1 MHTCIV
7 NFYSYKKNKYSHI
20 FILKQSVQIPFKRNQ
35 KKQAQ
40 NFADRTRCPNR
51 NLCSHQ
57 GVAEKKGMT
66 RVKKKEKKKKG
77 QKLSKESERKE
88 SPRLGIRFPGC
99 GPTCQ
104 HSHETQRV
112 ADTWA
117 PTRVFSSHLRFC
129 RPSDPADGSGWF
141 VAGPVDGGDSPK

>member
-66 RVKKKEKKKKG
+66 RVKKKRKEKKRAKTLKRVREKG
-77 QKLSKESERKE
+77 K
-88 SPRLGIRFPGC
+88 P
-99 GPTCQ
+99 
-104 HSHETQRV
+104 
-112 ADTWA
+112 
-117 PTRVFSSHLRFC
+117 
-129 RPSDPADGSGWF
+129 
-141 VAGPVDGGDSPK
+141 